1 MVLLWTALSF
11 TVPSKVLSGVPR
23 KLVSP
28 LAWDSTS
35 LHHWT
40 VIKTLLCGLIGLPP
54 SNGVLPQSPM
64 HTKSMA
70 VLKKQLIRRKMVK
83 SAKESI
89 KQKASK
95 SEIYGNLQAVF
106 IKMNSTQDGLKDS
119 RLNLIWAIHNSGGK
133 RICILYVHVPT
144 ATIPIKSVAGE
155 HQVQEHRENE
165 EQGMRN
171 ILNDYLIICRRIGV
185 EAENCILLIRIALKK
200 GL

>member
-1 MVLLWTALSF
+1 M
-11 TVPSKVLSGVPR
+11 
-23 KLVSP
+23 
-28 LAWDSTS
+28 
-35 LHHWT
+35 
-40 VIKTLLCGLIGLPP
+40 TLLCGLIGLPP

-106 IKMNSTQDGLKDS
+106 IKMNSTQDFQGLKDS